1 MERDDRQE
9 VCANGHSIDQYP
21 ETYNGGERLGVNF
34 KGYVEYW
41 HDDHI
46 REILYSVRNQSISE
60 MNTHDT
66 LAENKEQHIR
76 ASAERFGDWWM
87 IE

>member
-21 ETYNGGERLGVNF
+21 ETYKGGERLGVNF

-46 REILYSVRNQSISE
+46 REMVYGVQGRFIAD
-60 MNTHDT
+60 MNTHST
-66 LAENKEQHIR
+66 LGEDRERHIET
-76 ASAERFGDWWM
+76 SAERFGDWWM